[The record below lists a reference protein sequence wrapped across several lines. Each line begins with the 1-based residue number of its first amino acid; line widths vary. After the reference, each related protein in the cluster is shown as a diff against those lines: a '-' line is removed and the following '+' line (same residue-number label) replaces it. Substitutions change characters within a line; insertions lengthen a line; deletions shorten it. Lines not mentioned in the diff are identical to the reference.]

1 MSHLL
6 SLINWEFALRL
17 LVAGVCGV
25 AVGLE
30 REYRA
35 KEAGYRTHFLVC
47 VGAALMMIISKYAF
61 WDLTTGS
68 FLGVNNEV
76 NNSET
81 INSALRI
88 DPGRIAAQVVTGIGF
103 LGAGTIILH
112 RQIVRGLTTA
122 AGIWAT
128 GGIGL
133 AVGAGM
139 YWEAALATVLVLAGL
154 EILTI
159 LFGGLGVKALNVK
172 FEVDKKET
180 LNIVE
185 KLFTDEKYIVVSYAV
200 KEEIKERV
208 IVETTLKLKRRK
220 DEKLFFSKLTS
231 IPGLIIHRME

>member
-1 MSHLL
+1 MSHIFN
-6 SLINWEFALRL
+6 LINWEFALRL
-17 LVAGVCGV
+17 LVAGICGV
-25 AVGLE
+25 AIGLE

-47 VGAALMMIISKYAF
+47 VGSALMMIISKYAF
-61 WDLTTGS
+61 WDLTSGS
-68 FLGVNNEV
+68 FLGVNDQLTNA
-76 NNSET
+76 ET
-81 INSALRI
+81 INLSLRI

-139 YWEAALATVLVLAGL
+139 YWEAAIATILALAGL
-154 EILTI
+154 EILTVI
-159 LFGGLGVKALNVK
+159 FGGLGVKALNVK

-180 LNIVE
+180 LSVVE
-185 KLFTDEKYIVVSYAV
+185 KLFADEKYIVVNYAV
-200 KEEIKERV
+200 NEEASVYYDIFNV
-208 IVETTLKLKRRK
+208 TA
-220 DEKLFFSKLTS
+220 
-231 IPGLIIHRME
+231 

>member
-1 MSHLL
+1 MSHILN
-6 SLINWEFALRL
+6 LINWEFALRL
-17 LVAGVCGV
+17 LVAGVCGI

-47 VGAALMMIISKYAF
+47 VGSALMMIISKYAF
-61 WDLTTGS
+61 WDLTSGH
-68 FLGVNNEV
+68 FLGVNDAV
-76 NNSET
+76 INSET
-81 INSALRI
+81 INSSLRI

-128 GGIGL
+128 GGIGM

-154 EILTI
+154 EILTV

-172 FEVDKKET
+172 FEVDKKAT
-180 LNIVE
+180 LDIVE
-185 KLFTDEKYIVVSYAV
+185 KLFTDQEYIVVSYAI
-200 KEEIKERV
+200 KEEREDRV
-208 IVETTLKLKRRK
+208 VVETILKLKRRRA
-220 DEKLFFSKLTS
+220 EKLFFSKLTS
-231 IPGLIIHRME
+231 VPGLIIHHME